1 MPEQKLDQ
9 TPGDDDGRQ
18 TLKKTIIVFAIVE
31 ALVLIPIIVYTIF
44 R

>member
-1 MPEQKLDQ
+1 MPEGKLKQDLD
-9 TPGDDDGRQ
+9 GDDGQQ
-18 TLKKTIIVFAIVE
+18 TLRKAIILFAIVE